1 MGDSPLAVAR
11 HVIVIDDD
19 PSIRRLIELILRHEG
34 YRLSLLGSP
43 VGILDRARADRPDLI
58 ITDLMMPQVNGL
70 QLLHALKA
78 EPDLSEIPVILITG
92 AGQQS
97 QIDLALALGAATC
110 LYKPFAQAQFVAAV
124 RAALAGDGPTTH
136 DGRRI

>member
-1 MGDSPLAVAR
+1 MSSAR

-43 VGILDRARADRPDLI
+43 VDILERARVDRPDLI
-58 ITDLMMPQVNGL
+58 ITDLMMPQLNGL

-78 EPDLSEIPVILITG
+78 EPDLAEIPVILITG

-97 QIDLALALGAATC
+97 QVDLALALGAATC
-110 LYKPFAQAQFVAAV
+110 LYKPFSQARFIAAV
-124 RAALAGDGPTTH
+124 RAALAGDAPASDH
-136 DGRRI
+136 GRRV